1 MASKSIRIVVN
12 QFPATSAPP
21 FFWYCFTSQ
30 ADAVEEER
38 VIWWQLTTRSD
49 RSQIVACLGQGD

>member
-12 QFPATSAPP
+12 QFPAASARA

-30 ADAVEEER
+30 ANAVEGKR
-38 VIWWQLTTRSD
+38 AV
-49 RSQIVACLGQGD
+49 